1 MKFSS
6 TILFTLLN
14 AYLVS
19 CQPVPE
25 VHTVYVT
32 HYTTIQST
40 VIDGGDATS
49 IAVAE
54 DTEATVTSSP
64 NETSGAGVANLD
76 NNAKELTTSASI
88 AATDAQTASQDAVPT
103 SIAKSATPAT
113 ETSSSTSSTG
123 TSQPSSG
130 DHSGEGTFYS
140 TGLGAC
146 GKTSQDTDYIVAVSH
161 ILYEENQV
169 NGNSNDNSLCGKKI
183 KATYE
188 GNSVEVT
195 VVDSCEGC
203 SENDLDF
210 SPSAFSQLADQS
222 LGRIDITWEWVN

>member
-6 TILFTLLN
+6 AILITLLN
-14 AYLVS
+14 SYLVS

-40 VIDGGDATS
+40 VIDGEGATS
-49 IAVAE
+49 FEVAE

-64 NETSGAGVANLD
+64 SQTSSARVANLD
-76 NNAKELTTSASI
+76 NIKDLTTSSTI
-88 AATDAQTASQDAVPT
+88 AANDSPTTSQA
-103 SIAKSATPAT
+103 ASATINASPAT
-113 ETSSSTSSTG
+113 ETSSSSSSTG

-146 GKTSQDTDYIVAVSH
+146 GKTNQDTDYIVAVSH

-210 SPSAFSQLADQS
+210 SPSAFSQLADES

>member
-14 AYLVS
+14 SYLVS

-25 VHTVYVT
+25 IQTVFVT

-40 VIDGGDATS
+40 VINGGEAT
-49 IAVAE
+49 AVAD
-54 DTEATVTSSP
+54 DTEASATSEP
-64 NETSGAGVANLD
+64 NRANLANNVKEIDTSATSTVAN
-76 NNAKELTTSASI
+76 NAQITNQ
-88 AATDAQTASQDAVPT
+88 AATNTAVSTNASPVTGT
-103 SIAKSATPAT
+103 STG
-113 ETSSSTSSTG
+113 STSSG

-140 TGLGAC
+140 AGLGAC

-161 ILYEENQV
+161 ILYESNQV

-183 KATYE
+183 KASYE
-188 GNSVEVT
+188 GKSVEVT

-203 SENDLDF
+203 AENDLDF
-210 SPSAFSQLADQS
+210 SPSAFSQIADQG
-222 LGRIDITWEWVN
+222 LGRIDITWDWVS

>member
-14 AYLVS
+14 SYLAS

-25 VHTVYVT
+25 VHTVFVT

-40 VIDGGDATS
+40 VINGEPTS

-54 DTEATVTSSP
+54 DTEARVTSSSKEP
-64 NETSGAGVANLD
+64 SETEGANLA
-76 NNAKELTTSASI
+76 NNAKELATSASL
-88 AATDAQTASQDAVPT
+88 AATDVQTVSQAAANTEVAT
-103 SIAKSATPAT
+103 SPSPAT
-113 ETSSSTSSTG
+113 GASTSSASTG
-123 TSQPSSG
+123 TSLPSSG

-146 GKTSQDTDYIVAVSH
+146 GETSQDTDYIVAVSH
-161 ILYEENQV
+161 ILYENNQV

-183 KATYE
+183 KASYE
-188 GNSVEVT
+188 GKSVEVT

-203 SENDLDF
+203 AENDLDF
-210 SPSAFSQLADQS
+210 SPSAFSQIADQG

>member
-6 TILFTLLN
+6 TILITLLN
-14 AYLVS
+14 SYLVS

-49 IAVAE
+49 IEVAE

-64 NETSGAGVANLD
+64 SQTSGAGVANLD
-76 NNAKELTTSASI
+76 NIKGLTTSASI
-88 AATDAQTASQDAVPT
+88 ADTDSPTTSQA
-103 SIAKSATPAT
+103 ASATINASPAT
-113 ETSSSTSSTG
+113 ETSSSSTSTG

-146 GKTSQDTDYIVAVSH
+146 GKTNQDTDYIVAVSH

>member
-6 TILFTLLN
+6 AILFTLLN
-14 AYLVS
+14 SYLVS

-25 VHTVYVT
+25 IHTVFVT

-40 VIDGGDATS
+40 IINGEPTS
-49 IAVAE
+49 VAVAE
-54 DTEATVTSSP
+54 DTEPQVTSSS
-64 NETSGAGVANLD
+64 NEPSETNGANLA
-76 NNAKELTTSASI
+76 NNAKELATSGW
-88 AATDAQTASQDAVPT
+88 AATDTQAVSQVAVNTDAAASP
-103 SIAKSATPAT
+103 SPAT
-113 ETSSSTSSTG
+113 GTSTSSTSTG

-146 GKTSQDTDYIVAVSH
+146 GETNQDTDYIVAVSH
-161 ILYEENQV
+161 ILYENNQV

-183 KATYE
+183 KASYE
-188 GNSVEVT
+188 GKSVEVT

-203 SENDLDF
+203 AENDLDF
-210 SPSAFSQLADQS
+210 SPSAFSEIADQS

>member
-6 TILFTLLN
+6 AILFTLLN
-14 AYLVS
+14 SYLVS

-25 VHTVYVT
+25 VHTVFVT

-40 VIDGGDATS
+40 VINGEPTS
-49 IAVAE
+49 VAIAE
-54 DTEATVTSSP
+54 DTQARVTSSS
-64 NETSGAGVANLD
+64 NEPSETEGANLAD
-76 NNAKELTTSASI
+76 NAKELATSVTLATTGSQNANQANTAVATSPSPATGTSTTS
-88 AATDAQTASQDAVPT
+88 T
-103 SIAKSATPAT
+103 
-113 ETSSSTSSTG
+113 STG
-123 TSQPSSG
+123 TSQSSSG

-146 GKTSQDTDYIVAVSH
+146 GKTNQDTDYIVAVSH
-161 ILYEENQV
+161 ILYENNQV

-183 KATYE
+183 KASYE
-188 GNSVEVT
+188 GKSVEVT

-203 SENDLDF
+203 AENDLDF
-210 SPSAFSQLADQS
+210 SPSAFSQIADQG